1 MVKACRR
8 LPVNTTTLVLFHRL
22 RIEDVERRADNTP
35 QSGARV
41 RNGNSSP
48 SPPVTL
54 ALSLECHHCHHPPRV
69 VLILRNKTLRA
80 THRSRTFQQKLQ
92 KLRSELTNQNT
103 IQQVKAHESRC
114 CVPGDSDAACWESMG
129 PAERPSVQAA
139 RRESETACVEPLLT
153 GGSGLSGLSGGSCE
167 SCGGCAGKTNSESPT
182 TRTRRPTDRPT
193 KHARRQTRKQTNT
206 AVQVGTKTNDLVPTP
221 PTTRHTACTA
231 RRNAKPN
238 EHTELA
244 VPRGT
249 RERREPNA
257 RDRTK

>member
-1 MVKACRR
+1 MPRSRSCRSPTERAKKPPAMRGKRFYPATCRPRRFAGSDCPLLLFRGAKEVDCRSMVKACRR

-103 IQQVKAHESRC
+103 IQQVKAHESR
-114 CVPGDSDAACWESMG
+114 
-129 PAERPSVQAA
+129 
-139 RRESETACVEPLLT
+139 
-153 GGSGLSGLSGGSCE
+153 
-167 SCGGCAGKTNSESPT
+167 
-182 TRTRRPTDRPT
+182 
-193 KHARRQTRKQTNT
+193 
-206 AVQVGTKTNDLVPTP
+206 
-221 PTTRHTACTA
+221 
-231 RRNAKPN
+231 
-238 EHTELA
+238 
-244 VPRGT
+244 
-249 RERREPNA
+249 
-257 RDRTK
+257 